1 MKPEE
6 TANQKKDVL
15 PERRSILFYSSFY
28 NAIKTLSK
36 AKRLAMYDAT
46 MEYGFNDNMTELPLE
61 LDRIFIGIRAQLDAN
76 TYKWEKRV
84 KQGEHGIKGAAH
96 GSKGG
101 RPRKKKAKNEASDP
115 SNIDDFVLTDE
126 MQEAMDKELKSMQE
140 TPLM

>member
-1 MKPEE
+1 M
-6 TANQKKDVL
+6 
-15 PERRSILFYSSFY
+15 
-28 NAIKTLSK
+28 
-36 AKRLAMYDAT
+36 AMYDAT